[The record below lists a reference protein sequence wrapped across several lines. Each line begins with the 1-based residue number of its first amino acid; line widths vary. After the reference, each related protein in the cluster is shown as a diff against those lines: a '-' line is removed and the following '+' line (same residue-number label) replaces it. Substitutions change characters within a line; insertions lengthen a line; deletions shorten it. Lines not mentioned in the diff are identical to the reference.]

1 MSFEQ
6 LVAVIRSLNTDDAF
20 RVRLDNSQW
29 KAFGAYLGHQQVR
42 PSDVVIRQ
50 GGNDRQAYF
59 LGEGMMQVYLKTAEP
74 GSRVAILRAGA
85 MFGEA
90 GMFSQG
96 ERMANVEAMTPC
108 MLWVLHLTRF
118 EELAQRM
125 PAIALEVLRGAAG
138 VMASRMRA
146 NLTKRLPLA

>member
-1 MSFEQ
+1 MTFEQ

-20 RVRLDNSQW
+20 RTRLDNSQW
-29 KAFGAYLGHQQVR
+29 KAFAAYLSHRQAR
-42 PSDVVIRQ
+42 PGELVIQQ
-50 GGNDRQAYF
+50 GGTDRQAYF

-74 GSRVAILRAGA
+74 GSRVGILRAGS

-108 MLWVLHLTRF
+108 LLWVLHLTRF

-146 NLTKRLPLA
+146 NLSKRLPLA